1 MKLLNIQ
8 LLVFREY
15 NVKYYSRSNIIKKI
29 KIEESNV
36 DILDNILLLKFVK
49 QRILQNLLF
58 LSLLYKDFTEVLF
71 FKIVE
76 FINLYVF

>member
-36 DILDNILLLKFVK
+36 DILDNVLLLKFVK